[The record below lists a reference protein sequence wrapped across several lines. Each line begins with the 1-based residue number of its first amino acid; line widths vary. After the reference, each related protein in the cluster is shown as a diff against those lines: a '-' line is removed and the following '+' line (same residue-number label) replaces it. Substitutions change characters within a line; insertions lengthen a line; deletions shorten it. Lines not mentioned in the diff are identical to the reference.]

1 MKNINKE
8 ELHILFEGIKKND
21 KFSFDTLYEKYK
33 SLVYRIA
40 FTVCK
45 SSDISEEVVQN
56 VFLKLWKLSKEKLPN
71 SYEAS
76 WLYTVTKNE
85 TIDILRKNVN
95 FVDLDSIYNI
105 ESDNNDIA
113 DIIDID
119 NYNRI
124 INALKEDEKQILSLK
139 LLYNFTFKE
148 IGALLNIPA
157 ATAQWKYYKSIKF
170 LKPAI
175 ANLAMFILTFALYLT
190 SKKQSDNETSIQ
202 EHNITNSNDSSAS
215 LEGISDYITSS
226 SYKEETIASNFSN
239 NIYYPSLLCISSVF
253 LVLTLIFAIFV
264 KKSQQKLKNKTFK
277 HYMKK

>member
-8 ELHILFEGIKKND
+8 ELHILFKGIRNND
-21 KFSFDTLYEKYK
+21 KASFDTLYEKYK
-33 SLVYRIA
+33 NLVYGIA

-45 SSDISEEVVQN
+45 NNDIAEEVVQN
-56 VFLKLWKLSKEKLPN
+56 VFLKLWKLSKEKLPY

-95 FVDLDSIYNI
+95 FVDLDSIYNV
-105 ESDNNDIA
+105 ESDNNYIS

-124 INALKEDEKQILSLK
+124 INSLKEDEKQILSLK

-148 IGALLNIPA
+148 IGTLLNIPT

-175 ANLAMFILTFALYLT
+175 ANLAMFVLTFALYLT
-190 SKKQSDNETSIQ
+190 TKKQSYNETNLQ
-202 EHNITNSNDSSAS
+202 EHSITKSSDSSVS
-215 LEGISDYITSS
+215 LEGITESANMDYFNQETVSS
-226 SYKEETIASNFSN
+226 NSFNDTYRS
-239 NIYYPSLLCISSVF
+239 PLLCISSIF
-253 LVLTLIFAIFV
+253 LVLTIIFAIFV

>member
-56 VFLKLWKLSKEKLPN
+56 VFLKLWKLSKEKLPD

-95 FVDLDSIYNI
+95 FADLDSIYNI
-105 ESDNNDIA
+105 ENDNNDIA
-113 DIIDID
+113 NVIDID
-119 NYNRI
+119 SYNRR
-124 INALKEDEKQILSLK
+124 INSLKEDEKQILSLK

-148 IGALLNIPA
+148 IGALLNIPS

-175 ANLAMFILTFALYLT
+175 ANLAIFILTFTLYLKS
-190 SKKQSDNETSIQ
+190 SKQTNNK
-202 EHNITNSNDSSAS
+202 TNSKDFSNINQSKDSLSILNEYSNDYSIGSIEETATTS
-215 LEGISDYITSS
+215 YNNYKIALLGIS
-226 SYKEETIASNFSN
+226 
-239 NIYYPSLLCISSVF
+239 SLF
-253 LVLTLIFAIFV
+253 LVLTIIFV
-264 KKSQQKLKNKTFK
+264 VFIKKSQQKLKIKTFK